1 MDQKSLY
8 LRLLSYAKPY
18 KLAYVFAILG
28 MVATA
33 ATESLFPALMKF
45 LLDQGFKVS
54 TPNLVYLIPLAIV
67 GLFVLRG
74 LIQYVSNYIMT
85 WITTNIVMV
94 IRNELFEKILR
105 LPSLAFADAR
115 GTYVSKV
122 IFDVWQ
128 IGDAVSTVLISSIR
142 ELLTAIGLILYLLY
156 LDWRLALIT
165 LSVGPVI
172 VVLVALLSKRMRA
185 AGQSSLKSVGELTHI
200 LEESV
205 LCQKI
210 IKIYAG
216 QAIEKARFETA
227 NAQFR
232 RSQMKEAIP
241 ASVTTPMT
249 HIATAVA
256 LALIIYIALDQVA
269 NPSENQGI
277 QTVGGFVAYITA
289 MLMLL
294 APVKKLAEVNSGIQR
309 GLVSAQ
315 SAFEFLDRPE
325 EVDHGTQRIE
335 RVKGDIEFQ
344 NLTYTYPGA
353 SESALRKV
361 NLHIN
366 AGETIAIVG
375 ASGSGKST
383 LAALIPRFMT
393 PDQGSILIDGMDIH
407 HIVLEDLRSN
417 IAVVTQE
424 VLMFNDS
431 IRANIA
437 YGNTQASKERIE
449 SAARLA
455 NAWSFI
461 SEMPNGLET
470 QVGDAGLKLSGGQR
484 QRISIARAIL
494 KDAPV
499 LILDEATSALDSESD
514 MLVQAALDNL
524 MKGRTSIVIAHRLTT
539 IEKANRIVVMDK
551 GTIIEEGNHDG
562 LLEKSGHYAT
572 LYNTYFRHQSLAY
585 VEKARELIGDD

>member
-1 MDQKSLY
+1 
-8 LRLLSYAKPY
+8 
-18 KLAYVFAILG
+18 
-28 MVATA
+28 
-33 ATESLFPALMKF
+33 
-45 LLDQGFKVS
+45 
-54 TPNLVYLIPLAIV
+54 
-67 GLFVLRG
+67 
-74 LIQYVSNYIMT
+74 
-85 WITTNIVMV
+85 
-94 IRNELFEKILR
+94 
-105 LPSLAFADAR
+105 
-115 GTYVSKV
+115 
-122 IFDVWQ
+122 
-128 IGDAVSTVLISSIR
+128 
-142 ELLTAIGLILYLLY
+142 
-156 LDWRLALIT
+156 
-165 LSVGPVI
+165 
-172 VVLVALLSKRMRA
+172 
-185 AGQSSLKSVGELTHI
+185 
-200 LEESV
+200 
-205 LCQKI
+205 
-210 IKIYAG
+210 
-216 QAIEKARFETA
+216 
-227 NAQFR
+227 
-232 RSQMKEAIP
+232 MKEAIP

-383 LAALIPRFMT
+383 LAALIPRFIT

-551 GTIIEEGNHDG
+551 GQITEIGTHDE
-562 LLEKSGHYAT
+562 LLQLNQQYAQLYRLQFNASGAQGQY
-572 LYNTYFRHQSLAY
+572 Q
-585 VEKARELIGDD
+585 

>member
-383 LAALIPRFMT
+383 LAALIPRFIT

-551 GTIIEEGNHDG
+551 GQITEIGTHDE
-562 LLEKSGHYAT
+562 LLQLNQQYAQLYRLQFNASGAQGQY
-572 LYNTYFRHQSLAY
+572 Q
-585 VEKARELIGDD
+585 

>member
-1 MDQKSLY
+1 
-8 LRLLSYAKPY
+8 
-18 KLAYVFAILG
+18 

-54 TPNLVYLIPLAIV
+54 KPNLVYLIPLAIV

-85 WITTNIVMV
+85 WITTHIVMV

-185 AGQSSLKSVGELTHI
+185 AGQSSLKAVGELTHI

-216 QAIEKARFETA
+216 QAVEKARFETA

-232 RSQMKEAIP
+232 RAQMKEAIP

-249 HIATAVA
+249 HIATAIA
-256 LALIIYIALDQVA
+256 LAMIIYIALDQVA
-269 NPSENQGI
+269 NPTENQGI

-294 APVKKLAEVNSGIQR
+294 APIKKLAEVNSGIQR

-335 RVKGDIEFQ
+335 RVRGDIEFQ
-344 NLTYTYPGA
+344 NLSFTYPGA
-353 SESALRKV
+353 SESALHEV
-361 NLHIN
+361 NLRIN

-393 PDQGSILIDGMDIH
+393 PDQGSIRMDGIDIN
-407 HIVLEDLRSN
+407 HIVLGDLRSN

-431 IRANIA
+431 IGANIA
-437 YGNTQASKERIE
+437 YGNAQASKERIE

-461 SEMPNGLET
+461 SEMPEGLDT

-494 KDAPV
+494 KDAPI

-514 MLVQAALDNL
+514 MLVQVALDNL

-551 GTIIEEGNHDG
+551 GKITEVGTHDELLQLNQQYAQLYRLQFNASGTEG
-562 LLEKSGHYAT
+562 
-572 LYNTYFRHQSLAY
+572 QCP
-585 VEKARELIGDD
+585 

>member
-1 MDQKSLY
+1 MNQKSLY
-8 LRLLSYAKPY
+8 LRLLGYAKPY

-33 ATESLFPALMKF
+33 ATESLFPALMKY
-45 LLDQGFKVS
+45 LLDQGFQVS
-54 TPNLVYLIPLAIV
+54 SPELVYLIPLALV

-74 LIQYVSNYIMT
+74 LIQYVSNYMMT

-94 IRNELFEKILR
+94 IRNELFSKILR
-105 LPSLAFADAR
+105 LPSLTFADAR
-115 GTYVSKV
+115 GTFVSKV

-128 IGDAVSTVLISSIR
+128 VGDAVSTVLISSIR
-142 ELLTAIGLILYLLY
+142 EFLTAIGLILYLLY

-172 VVLVALLSKRMRA
+172 VVLVGLLSKRMRA
-185 AGQSSLKSVGELTHI
+185 AGRSSLKSVGELTHI

-232 RSQMKEAIP
+232 RAQMKEAIP
-241 ASVTTPMT
+241 ASLTTPMT
-249 HIATAVA
+249 HIATAIA
-256 LALIIYIALDQVA
+256 LAMIIYIALDQVT
-269 NPSENQGI
+269 NSSQSQGI

-294 APVKKLAEVNSGIQR
+294 SPVKKLAEVNSAIQR

-315 SAFEFLDRPE
+315 SAFDFLDRPE
-325 EVDHGTQRIE
+325 EIDHGTQRIE
-335 RVKGDIEFQ
+335 RANGDIQ
-344 NLTYTYPGA
+344 LRNLTFTYPGA
-353 SESALRKV
+353 AEPALRQI
-361 NLHIN
+361 NLKIN

-383 LAALIPRFMT
+383 LAALIPRFVS
-393 PDQGSILIDGMDIH
+393 PDHGNILVDGLDIND
-407 HIVLEDLRSN
+407 IVLEDLRSN

-431 IRANIA
+431 IGANIA
-437 YGNTQASKERIE
+437 YGNTQASEELVEK
-449 SAARLA
+449 AARLA
-455 NAWSFI
+455 NAWPFI
-461 SEMPNGLET
+461 SEMPNGLDT

-494 KDAPV
+494 KNAPI
-499 LILDEATSALDSESD
+499 LILDEATSALDSDSD
-514 MLVQAALDNL
+514 KLVHAALENL

-551 GTIIEEGNHDG
+551 GEIAEIGTHEE
-562 LLEKSGHYAT
+562 LLQLNQQYAQ
-572 LYNTYFRHQSLAY
+572 LYRMQFIASDTPRQQQ
-585 VEKARELIGDD
+585 

>member
-1 MDQKSLY
+1 MNQKSLY
-8 LRLLSYAKPY
+8 LRLLGYAKPY

-33 ATESLFPALMKF
+33 ATESLFPALMKY
-45 LLDQGFKVS
+45 LLDQGFQVS
-54 TPNLVYLIPLAIV
+54 SPELFYLIPLALV

-74 LIQYVSNYIMT
+74 LIQYVSNYMMT

-94 IRNELFEKILR
+94 IRNELFSKILR
-105 LPSLAFADAR
+105 LPSLTFADAR
-115 GTYVSKV
+115 GTFVSKV

-128 IGDAVSTVLISSIR
+128 VGDAVSTVLISSIR
-142 ELLTAIGLILYLLY
+142 EFLTAIGLILYLLY

-172 VVLVALLSKRMRA
+172 VVLVGLLSKRMRA
-185 AGQSSLKSVGELTHI
+185 AGRSSLKSVGELTHI

-232 RSQMKEAIP
+232 RAQMKEAIP
-241 ASVTTPMT
+241 ASLTTPMT
-249 HIATAVA
+249 HIATAIA
-256 LALIIYIALDQVA
+256 LAMIIYIALDQA
-269 NPSENQGI
+269 TNSSQSQGI

-294 APVKKLAEVNSGIQR
+294 SPVKKLAEVNSAIQR

-315 SAFEFLDRPE
+315 SAFDFLDRPE
-325 EVDHGTQRIE
+325 EIDHGTRRIE
-335 RVKGDIEFQ
+335 RANGDIQ
-344 NLTYTYPGA
+344 LRNLTFTYPGA
-353 SESALRKV
+353 AEPALRQI
-361 NLHIN
+361 NLKIN

-383 LAALIPRFMT
+383 LAALIPRFVS
-393 PDQGSILIDGMDIH
+393 PDHGNILVDGLDIND
-407 HIVLEDLRSN
+407 IVLEDLRSN

-431 IRANIA
+431 IGANIA
-437 YGNTQASKERIE
+437 YGNTQASEELVEK
-449 SAARLA
+449 AARLA
-455 NAWSFI
+455 NAWPFI
-461 SEMPNGLET
+461 SEMPNGLDT

-494 KDAPV
+494 KNAPI

-514 MLVQAALDNL
+514 KLVQAALENL

-551 GTIIEEGNHDG
+551 GEIAEIGTHVE
-562 LLEKSGHYAT
+562 LLQLNQQYAQ
-572 LYNTYFRHQSLAY
+572 LYRMQFIASDTPRQQQ
-585 VEKARELIGDD
+585 

>member
-1 MDQKSLY
+1 MNQKSLY
-8 LRLLSYAKPY
+8 LRLLGYAKPY

-33 ATESLFPALMKF
+33 ATESLFPALMKY

-54 TPNLVYLIPLAIV
+54 SPNLVYLIPLALV

-74 LIQYVSNYIMT
+74 LIQYASNYIMT

-94 IRNELFEKILR
+94 IRNELFNKILR
-105 LPSLAFADAR
+105 LPSLTFADAR

-122 IFDVWQ
+122 LFDVWQ

-142 ELLTAIGLILYLLY
+142 ELLTAIGLIFYLIY

-172 VVLVALLSKRMRA
+172 VGLVTLLSRRMRK
-185 AGQSSLKSVGELTHI
+185 AGRQSLKSVAELTHI

-216 QAIEKARFETA
+216 QSIERERFEA
-227 NAQFR
+227 VNAQFR

-241 ASVTTPMT
+241 ASATTPMT
-249 HIATAVA
+249 HVATAIA

-269 NPSENQGI
+269 NPSQSHGI

-325 EVDHGTQRIE
+325 EIDHGVRRIE
-335 RVKGDIEFQ
+335 RAKGDIHFQ
-344 NLTYTYPGA
+344 NLSFTYPES
-353 SESALRKV
+353 SEPALRQI

-383 LAALIPRFMT
+383 LAALLPRFIT
-393 PDQGSILIDGMDIH
+393 SNQGTILIDGLDINDV
-407 HIVLEDLRSN
+407 ILKDLRSN

-431 IRANIA
+431 IGANIA
-437 YGNTQASKERIE
+437 YGNPHASKELIE
-449 SAARLA
+449 NAARLA

-461 SEMPNGLET
+461 SEMPNGLDT

-514 MLVQAALDNL
+514 KLVQAALDNL
-524 MKGRTSIVIAHRLTT
+524 MRGRTSIVIAHRLTT
-539 IEKANRIVVMDK
+539 IEKANRIVVMHK
-551 GTIIEEGNHDG
+551 GEIAEIGTHDE
-562 LLEKSGHYAT
+562 LLQLNQHYAQ
-572 LYNTYFRHQSLAY
+572 LYRMQFNAKNLPTAIQ
-585 VEKARELIGDD
+585 

>member
-1 MDQKSLY
+1 MNQKSLY

-45 LLDQGFKVS
+45 LLDQGFQVS
-54 TPNLVYLIPLAIV
+54 SPKLVYLIPLAIV
-67 GLFVLRG
+67 GLFVIRG

-85 WITTNIVMV
+85 WITTNVVMV
-94 IRNELFEKILR
+94 IRNELFNKILR
-105 LPSLAFADAR
+105 LPSLTFADAR

-142 ELLTAIGLILYLLY
+142 ELLTAIGLIIYLFY

-172 VVLVALLSKRMRA
+172 VALVAILSKRMRA
-185 AGQSSLKSVGELTHI
+185 AGRSGLKSIGELTHI

-216 QAIEKARFETA
+216 QAIEKARFESA

-232 RSQMKEAIP
+232 RAQMKEAIP

-249 HIATAVA
+249 HIATAIA
-256 LALIIYIALDQVA
+256 LALIIYIALDQIS
-269 NPSENQGI
+269 NPSERQGI

-325 EVDHGTQRIE
+325 ETDHGTQRVE
-335 RVKGDIEFQ
+335 RARGDIQFQ
-344 NLTYTYPGA
+344 DLTFTYPGT
-353 SESALRKV
+353 SEPALRQI
-361 NLHIN
+361 NLQIR

-383 LAALIPRFMT
+383 LASLIPRFIG
-393 PDQGSILIDGMDIH
+393 PDKGKILIDGIDIKD
-407 HIVLEDLRSN
+407 IVLKDLRSN
-417 IAVVTQE
+417 IAIVTQE
-424 VLMFNDS
+424 VLMFNES
-431 IRANIA
+431 IGANIA
-437 YGNTQASKERIE
+437 YGNTKANKESIE
-449 SAARLA
+449 RAARLA

-461 SEMPNGLET
+461 SEMPEGLDT

-494 KDAPV
+494 KDTPI

-514 MLVQAALDNL
+514 KLVQAALDNL

-539 IEKANRIVVMDK
+539 IEKADRIVVMHK
-551 GTIIEEGNHDG
+551 GEIIEIGTHDE
-562 LLEKSGHYAT
+562 LMQLNQQYAQ
-572 LYNTYFRHQSLAY
+572 LHRMQFNASA
-585 VEKARELIGDD
+585 VETQIQ

>member
-551 GTIIEEGNHDG
+551 GQITEIGTHDE
-562 LLEKSGHYAT
+562 LLQLNQQYAQLYRLQFNASGAQGQY
-572 LYNTYFRHQSLAY
+572 Q
-585 VEKARELIGDD
+585 

>member
-1 MDQKSLY
+1 MNQKSLY
-8 LRLLSYAKPY
+8 LRLLGYAKPY
-18 KLAYVFAILG
+18 KIAYVFAILG
-28 MVATA
+28 MIATA
-33 ATESLFPALMKF
+33 ATESLFPALMKY

-54 TPNLVYLIPLAIV
+54 SPKLVYLIPLSLI
-67 GLFVLRG
+67 GIFVLRG
-74 LIQYVSNYIMT
+74 VIQYLSNYLMT

-94 IRNELFEKILR
+94 IRNELFRKILK
-105 LPSLAFADAR
+105 LPSLSFADAR

-142 ELLTAIGLILYLLY
+142 ELLTATGLIIYLFY

-165 LSVGPVI
+165 LSIGPII
-172 VVLVALLSKRMRA
+172 VALVALFSKRMRA
-185 AGQSSLKSVGELTHI
+185 AGRSGLQSIGQLTHI

-216 QAIEKARFETA
+216 QSAEQARFEAA
-227 NAQFR
+227 NAQYR

-241 ASVTTPMT
+241 ASATTPMT
-249 HIATAVA
+249 HIATAFA
-256 LALIIYIALDQVA
+256 LAMIIYIALDQVA
-269 NPSENQGI
+269 HPTNTEGI
-277 QTVGGFVAYITA
+277 RSVGGFVSYITA

-294 APVKKLAEVNSGIQR
+294 APIKKLTEVNSGIQR

-325 EVDHGTQRIE
+325 EEDRGTSLMGRAHGAIE
-335 RVKGDIEFQ
+335 LRNV
-344 NLTYTYPGA
+344 TYTYPDT
-353 SESALRKV
+353 STPALSKI
-361 NLHIN
+361 NLHIK

-383 LAALIPRFMT
+383 LAALLPRFMT
-393 PDQGSILIDGMDIH
+393 VDEGQILIDGMDINA
-407 HIVLEDLRSN
+407 IQLKELRAN

-431 IRANIA
+431 IAANIA
-437 YGNTQASKERIE
+437 YGHSEINLTAIE
-449 SAARLA
+449 KAARLA
-455 NAWSFI
+455 NAWAFI
-461 SEMPNGLET
+461 ENMPQGLLT
-470 QVGDAGLKLSGGQR
+470 HVGDAGLKLSGGQR

-494 KDAPV
+494 KDAPI
-499 LILDEATSALDSESD
+499 LILDEATSALDAESD
-514 MLVQAALDNL
+514 KLVQAALDNL

-539 IEKANRIVVMDK
+539 VESADRIVVMDK
-551 GTIIEEGNHDG
+551 GTLVETGTHAE
-562 LLEKSGHYAT
+562 LLKLDRHYAQ
-572 LYNTYFRHQSLAY
+572 LHRLQFNLSKPSPH
-585 VEKARELIGDD
+585 D